1 MYGSDAFAAADNNNN
16 NNNNNSNSGTKFK
29 ITNTKLYVPLV
40 TLPNEDNV
48 KLTKQLNKGFKRL
61 VYWNEYKTKIES
73 RDLINNNLTR
83 FYLGASFQEVKPLL
97 VLAFG
102 NTDNNANKVERSS
115 DRKYFLSRVNIT
127 NYNVLIDGRNLYDQ
141 RQI

>member
-16 NNNNNSNSGTKFK
+16 NNNNSGTKFK

-102 NTDNNANKVERSS
+102 NADNNANKVERSS

>member
-1 MYGSDAFAAADNNNN
+1 MYGSDAFDAADNNNN
-16 NNNNNSNSGTKFK
+16 NNNNNNRGTKFK

-83 FYLGASFQEVKPLL
+83 FYLGASFQAVKPLL
-97 VLAFG
+97 VLAFC